1 MFSKI
6 NIHIIY
12 IYVCEGFSI
21 ILHKCLRKTIK
32 KKKGRSGE
40 IGKQNEM
47 GALKVKSETN

>member
-1 MFSKI
+1 MSSEI

-12 IYVCEGFSI
+12 IYVCESFSI

-32 KKKGRSGE
+32 KGTDGE

-47 GALKVKSETN
+47 GALNVKSETN

>member
-32 KKKGRSGE
+32 KKKEEVEKLENRMKWE
-40 IGKQNEM
+40 H
-47 GALKVKSETN
+47 